1 MARVPIGLTAMM
13 KKMRKRSNMMKTL
26 ARAVLVGFFF
36 MGISF
41 TGDAQQAAAPAPA
54 AAPPLTIGPGDLVNE
69 SVFGEQELS
78 GHFRVDEKG
87 YIGLP
92 LIGPVQVQGLTA
104 EQAGKLIEKLYV
116 DAQILKA
123 ENSQATVFI
132 EEYANQGITIAGQ
145 VKNPGVFPALG
156 VRMLNDILAAAG
168 GTTPIA
174 ASKLVITRK
183 SQPQNPITVDYN
195 PEALSPVIPAIQI
208 FPGDSIMVPRAGIV
222 YVVGNVNKSG
232 GYILEGRSTLTAE
245 AAMGLA
251 GGPGHGADSRHVR
264 LVRGLPDGSKVMIVI
279 PMDQVY
285 KGKSPDVALRDG
297 DILFVPTSNIK
308 LATQQ
313 IITSAIGIGSQVA
326 VFRSYQ

>member
-1 MARVPIGLTAMM
+1 MM
-13 KKMRKRSNMMKTL
+13 KRL
-26 ARAVLVGFFF
+26 AQVALAGFLF
-36 MGISF
+36 MCISVA
-41 TGDAQQAAAPAPA
+41 GGAQQPVGPAPA
-54 AAPPLTIGPGDLVNE
+54 SAPPLTIGPGDLVDVL
-69 SVFGEQELS
+69 VFGEQELS

-92 LIGPVQVQGLTA
+92 LIGSVQVQGLTA

-116 DAQILKA
+116 NAQILRA
-123 ENSQATVFI
+123 ENSQAAVFI
-132 EEYANQGITIAGQ
+132 EEYANQGITVAGQ
-145 VKNPGVFPALG
+145 VKTPGVFPALG
-156 VRMLNDILAAAG
+156 VRMLNDVLAAAG
-168 GTTPIA
+168 GTTPM
-174 ASKLVITRK
+174 ASSKVVITRK
-183 SQPQNPITVDYN
+183 SEPQNPISVDYN

-208 FPGDSIMVPRAGIV
+208 YPGDSIMVPRAGIV
-222 YVVGNVNKSG
+222 YVVGNVNRSG

-264 LVRGLPDGSKVMIVI
+264 LVRGLPDGGKVMIVI

-285 KGKSPDVALRDG
+285 KGKSPDVALKDG
-297 DILFVPTSNIK
+297 DILFVPTSNVK